1 MSKGIDCA
9 KPLTVETAPAVKA
22 DGYDFVGRY
31 LVPAKG
37 SLRWKALTKKEAEI
51 ICNAGLRL
59 LTVYETTAD
68 RPRGGSAYGTVDG
81 KSARECAEAIGMP
94 RNGVIYFAVDYQTSD
109 FGTVEAYMRAAAQQI
124 APYRLGVY
132 GSYSVVEA
140 MRSRG
145 VTNHLWQCVAWSYR
159 MVSPHYSVYQHTA
172 GASVA
177 GVAVDIN
184 DCPDMDRAGLWMYQ
198 REEDEDEMDIG
209 KLLDEMTDKQAWQLV
224 EKANRYAATLE
235 PSKYAWDACKAG
247 VESGLFSDGN
257 KDGLVDNPQAFV
269 KRQEMATVL
278 YRAGITKK
286 K

>member
-1 MSKGIDCA
+1 MKGVDCA
-9 KPLTVETAPAVKA
+9 TPLTAVTAPAVKA
-22 DGYDFVGRY
+22 AGYDFVGRY

-37 SLRWKALTKKEAEI
+37 SLKWKALTKKEAEI

-81 KSARECAEAIGMP
+81 QSARQCAEAIGMP
-94 RNGVIYFAVDYQTSD
+94 HSGVIYFAVDYQTSD
-109 FGTVEAYMRAAAQQI
+109 FGTIGAYMRAAAQQI

-177 GVAVDIN
+177 GVAVDLN
-184 DCPDMDRAGLWMYQ
+184 DCPDMDRAGIWAYG
-198 REEDEDEMDIG
+198 EDEVMERYNTIGEM
-209 KLLDEMTDKQAWQLV
+209 
-224 EKANRYAATLE
+224 
-235 PSKYAWDACKAG
+235 PKYA
-247 VESGLFSDGN
+247 
-257 KDGLVDNPQAFV
+257 QADI
-269 KRQEMATVL
+269 REL
-278 YRAGITKK
+278 
-286 K
+286 

>member
-1 MSKGIDCA
+1 MTGIDCA
-9 KPLTVETAPAVKA
+9 TPLTAVTAPAIKA
-22 DGYDFVGRY
+22 AGYDFVGRY

-81 KSARECAEAIGMP
+81 KSARQCAEAIGMP
-94 RNGVIYFAVDYQTSD
+94 HSGVLYFAVDYATKD
-109 FGTVEAYMRAAAQQI
+109 YDTVEAYMRAAAQQI

-145 VTNHLWQCVAWSYR
+145 VTNYLWQCVAWSYR

-184 DCPDMDRAGLWMYQ
+184 DCPNMEAAGMWSYKEDGDIVERYNRIQDMPEWAQADIKALCDSKILRGYGTAVDDDGRPADLNMSEDMI
-198 REEDEDEMDIG
+198 REIIWCKRM
-209 KLLDEMTDKQAWQLV
+209 V
-224 EKANRYAATLE
+224 EK
-235 PSKYAWDACKAG
+235 G
-247 VESGLFSDGN
+247 
-257 KDGLVDNPQAFV
+257 
-269 KRQEMATVL
+269 
-278 YRAGITKK
+278 GIV
-286 K
+286 

>member
-1 MSKGIDCA
+1 MSKGVDCA
-9 KPLTVETAPAVKA
+9 TRLTEKTAKGIAEA
-22 DGYDFVGRY
+22 GYEFVGRY
-31 LVPAKG
+31 LVP
-37 SLRWKALTKKEAEI
+37 LRGNLRRKALTRAEARI
-51 ICNAGLRL
+51 ISDAGLQI

-68 RPRGGSAYGTVDG
+68 RAKGGRVYGTVDG
-81 KSARECAEAIGMP
+81 RSARECASAIGMP
-94 RNGVIYFAVDYQTSD
+94 EDGVIYFAVDYATKD
-109 FGTVEAYMRAAAQQI
+109 YDTIEAYMRSAAQQI